1 MTDLLKSRY
10 SQDVQCIEFS
20 FEHDSTMA
28 NTSGDSVDFGSTNT
42 AATSFDVIGLPVG
55 AVVVG
60 GEFVRD
66 EAFDAAT
73 YTVKIGDSADD
84 DRYLASADLKA
95 VGRSALLLTGY
106 EATSATRDVRVNV
119 TAADACTT
127 GIGKIRILFMISD
140 RGGEVT
146 GG

>member
-1 MTDLLKSRY
+1 MATLKKSRT

-20 FEHDSTMA
+20 FEHDDTMA
-28 NTSGDSVDFGSTNT
+28 NTAGTSVDFGATNT
-42 AATSFDVIGLPVG
+42 SATSFDVIGLPVG

-73 YTVKIGDSADD
+73 YTVKIGDAVDD

-106 EATSATRDVRVNV
+106 ETLSTSRNIRVNI

-127 GIGKIRILFMISD
+127 GIGKLRVLFMISD